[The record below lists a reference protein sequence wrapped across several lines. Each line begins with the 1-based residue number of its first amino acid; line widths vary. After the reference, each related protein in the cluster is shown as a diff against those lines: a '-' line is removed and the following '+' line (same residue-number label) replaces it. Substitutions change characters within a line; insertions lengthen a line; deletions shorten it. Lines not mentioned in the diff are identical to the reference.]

1 MKRATGCIPGS
12 HPRRILEQFGRVS
25 PVLRVHGNR
34 KRKRRAG
41 KRVVRI
47 VASGTASCG
56 VWRSIKW
63 HHQTP
68 QSSEHQK
75 HLRRERDLGIRE
87 KTSVPQL
94 MEFWSNFASKEGWI

>member
-1 MKRATGCIPGS
+1 
-12 HPRRILEQFGRVS
+12 LEQFGRVS

-68 QSSEHQK
+68 QSSGKQEGK
-75 HLRRERDLGIRE
+75 PSVIRE

>member
-1 MKRATGCIPGS
+1 
-12 HPRRILEQFGRVS
+12 LEQFGRVS

-68 QSSEHQK
+68 QSSGK
-75 HLRRERDLGIRE
+75 
-87 KTSVPQL
+87 
-94 MEFWSNFASKEGWI
+94 KEGKPSVYKGKNICTPAHGILVKLREQRRMDLSVL